1 MHCNI
6 TSESHGAQ
14 RREASHDRESH
25 LRYLYIVLIVLF
37 TAIVLLFKIQN
48 LQAVTVS
55 LFSASITLPV
65 SILVMGIYV
74 LGALTGGFVFALVR
88 TWVGR
93 VRGGD

>member
-6 TSESHGAQ
+6 TSISHRAQ
-14 RREASHDRESH
+14 RREASHDGESRV
-25 LRYLYIVLIVLF
+25 RYLYIVLIVLF

-48 LQAVTVS
+48 LQDVTVS